1 MDCDSFEKTSKPSSQ
16 NLQRPMTAP
25 PSNSQLMSIIT
36 KSNSN
41 KKEDDL
47 YQCVKTALVEL
58 GEFVLEEKANSGVFE
73 QDSQSIGNLN
83 FDLIERSN

>member
-1 MDCDSFEKTSKPSSQ
+1 MDSDSFENNLKQGSQ

-58 GEFVLEEKANSGVFE
+58 GEFVLEEKNGTVFE
-73 QDSQSIGNLN
+73 QDSQSIGK
-83 FDLIERSN
+83 I